1 MYLQGKVQTA
11 KVDDFFGGIELRVV
25 DKAVERRT
33 IYTCKLVRGW
43 PGLDVL
49 KEMRKR
55 NASVQELTDFVL
67 ANIQL
72 PQEDQVLDL
81 IVVDVTGK
89 SQFKT
94 LVCELAAQA
103 V

>member
-11 KVDDFFGGIELRVV
+11 KVDDFFGGIELKVV
-25 DKAVERRT
+25 DRQVEKRPM
-33 IYTCKLVRGW
+33 YTCRVVRGW
-43 PGLDVL
+43 PGLDEL
-49 KEMRKR
+49 REMRKR
-55 NASVQELTDFVL
+55 NAPTQEMTDFVM

-72 PQEDQVLDL
+72 PVEDQVLEL

-94 LVCELAAQA
+94 LICEMAQA
-103 V
+103 TA

>member
-25 DKAVERRT
+25 DRQVEKRPM
-33 IYTCKLVRGW
+33 YTCKLVRGW
-43 PGLDVL
+43 PGLDEL
-49 KEMRKR
+49 REMRKR
-55 NASVQELTDFVL
+55 NASPQEMTDFVM
-67 ANIQL
+67 ASIQL

-81 IVVDVTGK
+81 HVLDVTGK

-94 LVCELAAQA
+94 LVCELLPQGA
-103 V
+103 